1 MRAVNLL
8 PSDVSQQRRPN
19 KTVLVGAASS
29 SAVLMLLGAA
39 YVHAHGTVKNR
50 QSSLAELKAEL
61 AALPPRHTSP
71 TAGVDA
77 QLIQERAARVSAPS
91 AALSQRVRWDRLFR
105 ELSIVLPGD
114 VWLETLTASA
124 PTPAT
129 AAPVPA
135 APGGSTSGTASAAAA
150 TTVTSTTFNIQGQTY
165 TQEGVARLLIHLQ
178 LVPDLQNVQLASS
191 QLQDDNTVQFT
202 INADIKAPEAGS

>member
-8 PSDVSQQRRPN
+8 PSDVSQRRRPN

-77 QLIQERAARVSAPS
+77 QLIQERAARVSALS
-91 AALSQRVRWDRLFR
+91 TALSQRVRWDRLFR

-124 PTPAT
+124 PTSAT

-178 LVPDLQNVQLASS
+178 LVPDLENVQLASS